1 MDKTEAAEPVINYI
15 DQQFEGYLQEELRVA
30 RNLSEYADTRV
41 HACLY
46 MLPPTGGVLRKVDLL
61 CLNQLSTKV
70 ASLFFRFYLP
80 HASNNIVLVH
90 RSM

>member
-1 MDKTEAAEPVINYI
+1 MDKTEAAEPIINYL

-70 ASLFFRFYLP
+70 CLFFVVFF
-80 HASNNIVLVH
+80 VLNKSKPVVC